1 MKYLALTLTL
11 LNATTMMHCG
21 YISLREIPIY
31 GKRNVI
37 FSGWGP
43 LNPIV
48 CDHFRST
55 EYFIESLS
63 PKSTHVMKGFPCT
76 DGDGFDRG
84 RCLKCNEACP
94 VMGYDAVQSG
104 NRQIQGRHYLYTAGS
119 TPFCGN

>member
-1 MKYLALTLTL
+1 MKYLTLTFDFVECNYHDVL
-11 LNATTMMHCG
+11 QVYFVEGNTHIWKKEC
-21 YISLREIPIY
+21 Y
-31 GKRNVI
+31 

-48 CDHFRST
+48 CDHFRAT
-55 EYFIESLS
+55 KYFIESLS

-76 DGDGFDRG
+76 DVDGFDRG
-84 RCLKCNEACP
+84 RCLNCNGACP

-119 TPFCGN
+119 APFCGN